1 MGEQGVQP
9 TGKRKKPALDGGKIS
24 LSFRGNVNLN
34 ALGTT
39 MVILGS
45 FVLLMLIVS
54 GLFFGGM

>member
-1 MGEQGVQP
+1 MADQGAPQ

-24 LSFRGNVNLN
+24 LHFRGNVNLN

-45 FVLLMLIVS
+45 FVLLMLIAS